1 MASLTSSSH
10 PQLYL
15 AIISLY
21 AALKEGKEEGNGGE
35 EEEEE
40 ED

>member
-21 AALKEGKEEGNGGE
+21 AALKEGKEE
-35 EEEEE
+35 EEEE